1 MNCTGIFIAAARLTP
16 IGVLPA
22 APAREVN
29 AH

>member
-1 MNCTGIFIAAARLTP
+1 MNCIGIVITAARFTP

>member
-1 MNCTGIFIAAARLTP
+1 MNCIGIVSTAARFTP